1 MANEELKQ
9 QLEKLKEEKKEEV
22 ERTQLEK
29 QISELNQSKGK
40 KVLKSLLPRKQDVKS
55 MGRFYGGM
63 FKGLGKG
70 IIKGIEVLEKSD
82 ARIREQQIK
91 EAGLK
96 KKAGIKDKPND
107 NKDPYGFHTLE

>member
-1 MANEELKQ
+1 MANEDLKE
-9 QLEKLKEEKKEEV
+9 QLEKLKQEKKEEL
-22 ERTQLEK
+22 EKIQLEK

-40 KVLKSLLPRKQDVKS
+40 KLFKSLLPKKKDVKS
-55 MGRFYGGM
+55 LGRFYKGI
-63 FKGLGKG
+63 FKGMGKG
-70 IIKGIEVLEKSD
+70 IKKGIETLEKSD

-96 KKAGIKDKPND
+96 KQVGLKQKP